1 MSDSAW
7 KAKLKA
13 EHIFVVARLDK
24 FHGGELWPK

>member
-7 KAKLKA
+7 KAQLKA
-13 EHIFVVARLDK
+13 EHIFVLARLDK